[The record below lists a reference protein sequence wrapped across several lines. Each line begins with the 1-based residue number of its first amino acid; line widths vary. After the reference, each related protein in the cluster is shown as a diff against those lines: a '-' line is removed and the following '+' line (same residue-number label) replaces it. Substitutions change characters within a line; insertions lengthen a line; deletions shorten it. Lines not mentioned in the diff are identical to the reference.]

1 MELLDL
7 IIKVERRHKH
17 IKENDKAQVF
27 VIVDS
32 RTAVQFL
39 KKRSISTRWQGK
51 CHKCWHDFNY
61 AD

>member
-1 MELLDL
+1 MELLEL

-32 RTAVQFL
+32 RKA
-39 KKRSISTRWQGK
+39 I
-51 CHKCWHDFNY
+51 
-61 AD
+61 